1 MSDRTLRRIA
11 AALLFCFFTLTGSV
25 ASFAQGMT
33 GGGKSPVSADAAI
46 ASAEPEDDMAGVER
60 VPPDAAIL
68 RWGGDTEGG
77 APYMFWDPK
86 DQNRLIGY
94 EVEIIEAVAARLG
107 RRAVFVQNGWDN
119 LIPGLN
125 RGLYDVTIDGLEIT
139 PEHSEAVNFSIPY
152 YRTFMQLAVRK
163 GTSGIETLD
172 DCRGRVVGTLKQSLA
187 FFTLE
192 EAGVSDIRTYE
203 DEINAY
209 ADLEN
214 GRLDA
219 ALFDDPIA
227 MYYAGFNPNIE
238 FVGRPIG
245 KMEYGIAVRKGDD
258 ELLARVNEA
267 VASLRD
273 SGELRRI
280 YERWNLW
287 TPVMA
292 EMFRD
297 HSPQKTD
304 AVMFRAWTEH
314 QKPVLTW
321 EKRLNRYAGF
331 LPVFAKGAL
340 VTMEV
345 SFVAM
350 LLAITLG
357 LFLAMVRIFAP
368 KPLSWLAVAYIELI
382 RGTPVLIQL
391 FFIFYGLPNIGIRLS
406 PFVAGVL
413 GLGLNYAAYEA
424 ENYRAGLLAIPR
436 HQMEGAMALSM
447 TRFQALRHVVLPQA
461 IRVALPPVT
470 NDFISLLKDSS
481 LVSVITMVDLTK
493 AYGQVATTYYD
504 YFGTGLMVAAI
515 YFLLGF
521 PFVRLARWAE
531 KRMAVA
537 IHGRVGDAD
546 MPHSR
551 KPASY

>member
-1 MSDRTLRRIA
+1 MTIRATFSRKPA
-11 AALLFCFFTLTGSV
+11 VVLLAGLLLLLPATGD
-25 ASFAQGMT
+25 ACRMY
-33 GGGKSPVSADAAI
+33 AAI
-46 ASAEPEDDMAGVER
+46 GANLPDGMLYDHLRGDDTDFPYALYYLAPQNDDG
-60 VPPDAAIL
+60 
-68 RWGGDTEGG
+68 WG
-77 APYMFWDPK
+77 
-86 DQNRLIGY
+86 IGY
-94 EVEIIEAVAARLG
+94 YPQFGGLPTIARGEPMAQNDPAYMATVVA
-107 RRAVFVQNGWDN
+107 
-119 LIPGLN
+119 
-125 RGLYDVTIDGLEIT
+125 IDTPPEPQIT
-139 PEHSEAVNFSIPY
+139 
-152 YRTFMQLAVRK
+152 LAHVRK

>member
-1 MSDRTLRRIA
+1 MTDRSLRRIA
-11 AALLFCFFTLTGSV
+11 AAFLSCLLALTCPAATL
-25 ASFAQGMT
+25 AHGMT
-33 GGGKSPVSADAAI
+33 GGGKSPVSSDAVVV
-46 ASAEPEDDMAGVER
+46 SAEPEDEMAGVER
-60 VPPDAAIL
+60 VAPDAAIL

-94 EVEIIEAVAARLG
+94 EVEIMEAIAAYLG
-107 RRAVFVQNGWDN
+107 RRPVFVQNGWDN

-125 RGLYDVTIDGLEIT
+125 RGLYDVAIDGLEIT
-139 PEHSEAVNFSIPY
+139 PEHAEAVNFSIPY

-163 GTSGIETLD
+163 GTKDIETLE
-172 DCRGRVVGTLKQSLA
+172 DCREHVAGTLKQSLA
-187 FFTLE
+187 YYTLE
-192 EAGVSDIRTYE
+192 EAGVKDIRTYE

-209 ADLEN
+209 TDLEN
-214 GRLDA
+214 GRLDV

-245 KMEYGIAVRKGDD
+245 RMEYGVAVRKGDD
-258 ELLARVNEA
+258 ELLAKVNGA
-267 VASLRD
+267 IIHLRD
-273 SGELRRI
+273 SGRLREI
-280 YERWNLW
+280 YDRWNLW
-287 TPVMA
+287 SPVMA

-297 HSPQKTD
+297 HSPQKAD
-304 AVMFRAWTEH
+304 AVMFRKWTEH
-314 QKPVLTW
+314 QRPVPTW
-321 EKRLNRYAGF
+321 EKILERYVGF
-331 LPVFAKGAL
+331 LPVFGKAAL

-345 SFVAM
+345 SVVAM
-350 LLAITLG
+350 ALAITLG

-391 FFIFYGLPNIGIRLS
+391 FFIFYGLPNIGVRLS

-447 TRFQALRHVVLPQA
+447 TRRQALRHVVLPQA
-461 IRVALPPVT
+461 VRVALPPVT

-493 AYGQVATTYYD
+493 AYGQIATTYYD

-531 KRMAVA
+531 RRMAVA
-537 IHGRVGDAD
+537 IHGRVGSAD